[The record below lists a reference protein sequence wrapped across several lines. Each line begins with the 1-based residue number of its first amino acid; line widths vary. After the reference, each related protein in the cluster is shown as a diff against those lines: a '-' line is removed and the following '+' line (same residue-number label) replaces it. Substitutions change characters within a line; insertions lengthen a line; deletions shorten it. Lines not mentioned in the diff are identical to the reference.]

1 MWLLVCER
9 VEDNSGDVFSADKGN
24 LSVSAS
30 SYEAPAFDRR
40 LRPAL
45 GHVLCSNASSI
56 ARVTDK
62 GRREPLIPRKEE
74 IRATY
79 P

>member
-1 MWLLVCER
+1 MWLLVRER

-30 SYEAPAFDRR
+30 SDEAPAFDRR

-45 GHVLCSNASSI
+45 GHVLCSNELAI
-56 ARVTDK
+56 AKVTDK
-62 GRREPLIPRKEE
+62 ERRGFRFHIKKK
-74 IRATY
+74 
-79 P
+79 